1 MLSKADQERIE
12 GRLLEERNRAIEA
25 LGDFDDEQTRSL
37 LDRVGELTA
46 YRLHQADL
54 GTEMMDH
61 ETQFLLASEQGERL
75 YRIDDALR
83 RMYQDPESFG
93 TCRNCGRAIST
104 ERLELVPE
112 SELCADCQRAAEG

>member
-1 MLSKADQERIE
+1 MLSKADRDGIE
-12 GRLLEERNRAIEA
+12 KRLLEERGRAIEA
-25 LGDFDDEQTRSL
+25 LGDFGEEQQRSL
-37 LDRVGELTA
+37 VDRVGELTA

-54 GTEMMDH
+54 GTESMDQ

-83 RMYQDPESFG
+83 RLYDTPETFG
-93 TCRNCGRAIST
+93 ICANCGADIGA
-104 ERLELVPE
+104 ERLEVVPE

>member
-1 MLSKADQERIE
+1 
-12 GRLLEERNRAIEA
+12 
-25 LGDFDDEQTRSL
+25 
-37 LDRVGELTA
+37 VGELTA

-93 TCRNCGRAIST
+93 KCRNCGRAIST

>member
-93 TCRNCGRAIST
+93 KCRSCGRTIST
-104 ERLELVPE
+104 ERLEMVPE
-112 SELCADCQRAAEG
+112 SDLCAECQRAAEG

>member
-1 MLSKADQERIE
+1 MLSKADRERIE

-25 LGDFDDEQTRSL
+25 LGDFDEEHTRSL

-54 GTEMMDH
+54 GTEMMDT

-83 RMYQDPESFG
+83 RLYDDAESFG
-93 TCRNCGRAIST
+93 KCRSCGRAIST

-112 SELCADCQRAAEG
+112 SDLCADCQRAAEG

>member
-54 GTEMMDH
+54 GTETMDQ

-83 RMYQDPESFG
+83 RLYDDAESFG
-93 TCRNCGRAIST
+93 TCRKCGRTIST